1 MNHTV
6 LVDDLEAPRH
16 AAGVPSAAGASTQDG
31 ESRVRRDVA
40 AQAPPAPEILDRI
53 SRMTC

>member
-16 AAGVPSAAGASTQDG
+16 GAGVPSAVRASTQDG

-40 AQAPPAPEILDRI
+40 APPAPEILDRI

>member
-6 LVDDLEAPRH
+6 RVDDLEAPRH
-16 AAGVPSAAGASTQDG
+16 GAGVPSAARASTQDG
-31 ESRVRRDVA
+31 ERHVRRDVA
-40 AQAPPAPEILDRI
+40 ASAPIVPEILDRI